1 MENIAAIIEALI
13 LASESPLSLEKIC
26 AVLDPVEKETIR
38 QTLDQLMADYD
49 ARDSGIGILEVA
61 GGYQYRTRPAYAAWV
76 KKIKGTK
83 PVTLSPAALETLAIV
98 AYRQPIVKAEIE
110 SIRGVDVSAPLKGL
124 MEKKLIR
131 IVGRKDV
138 PGKPIIYGT
147 TKKFLEVFNLKELTD
162 LPTLRELKEITEHQE
177 VYEQET
183 INFEEGQE
191 ALRVIEEAQRRSAES
206 AGAQDAG
213 MDEPL
218 EEELLDAT
226 QDDLEADLIE
236 MEAEAET
243 KAQKKAESDSETG
256 LGSEPG
262 PEPESEPETEAEPEP
277 EPEPRQTSEP
287 EPRQELSSESETED
301 TADNDREQT

>member
-38 QTLDQLMADYD
+38 QALDQLMADYD

-61 GGYQYRTRPAYAAWV
+61 GGYQYRTRPAYATWV

-98 AYRQPIVKAEIE
+98 AYRQPMVKAEIE

-218 EEELLDAT
+218 EEELLDSA

-236 MEAEAET
+236 MEAEMET
-243 KAQKKAESDSETG
+243 KAESDSENG
-256 LGSEPG
+256 LGSEPEPK
-262 PEPESEPETEAEPEP
+262 PEFP
-277 EPEPRQTSEP
+277 QTSET
-287 EPRQELSSESETED
+287 EPGKELSSESETED
-301 TADNDREQT
+301 AADNDREQT